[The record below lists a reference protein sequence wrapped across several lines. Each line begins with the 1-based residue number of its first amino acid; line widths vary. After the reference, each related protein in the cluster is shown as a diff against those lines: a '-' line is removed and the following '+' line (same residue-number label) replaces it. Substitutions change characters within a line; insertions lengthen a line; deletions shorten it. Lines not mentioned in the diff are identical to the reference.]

1 MRSLALVLALM
12 MPVFAGHPMTHLTIV
27 VKNADGKPVDNASV
41 IVRFVKGHSLVKLG
55 KAIRKEWELR
65 TNQEG
70 TVRLPS
76 IPQGTIQIQVI
87 AKNYQ
92 TAGDNYDVDEAEKT
106 IQIKLNKPQPQYS
119 AH

>member
-1 MRSLALVLALM
+1 MRRFALVLALL
-12 MPVFAGHPMTHLTIV
+12 MPALVAHPMTRLTIE

-41 IVRFVKGHSLVKLG
+41 IIRFVKGHSLVKLG
-55 KAIRKEWELR
+55 KAIRKEWEVR

-70 TVRLPS
+70 TVHLPS

-92 TAGDNYDVDEAEKT
+92 TAGDDYDVAEPEKT
-106 IQIKLNKPQPQYS
+106 IHIKLNKPQAQYS

>member
-1 MRSLALVLALM
+1 MRQLALALALM
-12 MPVFAGHPMTHLTIV
+12 LPVLTGHPMTHLTIV
-27 VKNADGKPVDNASV
+27 VKNTDGKPVDNASV
-41 IVRFVKGHSLVKLG
+41 IVRFIKGHSLVKLG
-55 KAIRKEWELR
+55 KSVRKEWELR

-87 AKNYQ
+87 AKGYQ
-92 TAGDNYDVDEAEKT
+92 TAGENYVVDDAEKT